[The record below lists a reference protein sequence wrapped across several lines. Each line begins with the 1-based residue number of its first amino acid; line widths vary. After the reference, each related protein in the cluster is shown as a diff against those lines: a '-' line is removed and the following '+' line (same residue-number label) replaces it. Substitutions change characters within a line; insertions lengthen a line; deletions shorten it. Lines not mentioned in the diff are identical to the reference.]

1 MHKKFLR
8 QRLIYAF
15 LCLCYTLTACSSQ
28 YSNREDVQQ
37 FINKV
42 STKDNFDRHELAQL
56 FNTVKTDPVVLKT
69 MTRPSE
75 AKPWASYRKI
85 FLTQKKIVGGAE
97 FWDQHADTLR
107 RAEKQFGVPSRVMV
121 AILGVETQYGQHQ
134 GNFKVFNTLSTLG
147 FDYPPRAKYFRYEL
161 EQYLLLTRQQGF
173 PVLQLEG
180 SYAGALGEP
189 QFMPSSYR
197 DYAIDYSGD
206 GKADLFNNSDD
217 AIGSIGNYL
226 QRKGWQRGQ
235 PITMRA
241 NVTGHAYTSLP
252 STTKPTMTLKELAR
266 YGITPVKPMPEN
278 TKAIFMAF
286 DNGNEIEYWL
296 GFENFAVI
304 MRYNTSRMYALAVD
318 QLGVKIANM
327 HHEALAANDAPEA
340 IKPTEL
346 AKNDVATGDTV
357 DEEV

>member
-8 QRLIYAF
+8 QRLIYAVF
-15 LCLCYTLTACSSQ
+15 CLCYTLTGCSSQ
-28 YSNREDVQQ
+28 FSNRDDVQQ
-37 FINKV
+37 FINHV
-42 STKDNFDRHELAQL
+42 SAKDGFDRQELTQL
-56 FNTVKTDPVVLKT
+56 FNTVKPDPVVIKT
-69 MTRPSE
+69 MTKPSE
-75 AKPWASYRKI
+75 AKPWAGYRKI

-97 FWDQHADTLR
+97 FWNQHADTLT
-107 RAEKQFGVPSRVMV
+107 RAEKQFGVPKRVMV
-121 AILGVETQYGQHQ
+121 AILGVETQYGEHQ

-147 FDYPPRAKYFRYEL
+147 FDYPKRGEYFRYEL

-197 DYAIDYSGD
+197 DYAIDYSGN
-206 GKADLFNNSDD
+206 GKADLFTNSDD

-226 QRKGWQRGQ
+226 QRKGWQRGGL
-235 PITMRA
+235 ITMRA
-241 NVTGHAYTSLP
+241 NVKGHDYMSLP

-266 YGITPVKPMPEN
+266 YGITPVKPLPEN
-278 TKAIFMAF
+278 TKAMFMAY

-318 QLGVKIANM
+318 QLGTEIAKL
-327 HHEALAANDAPEA
+327 HHEAVAANDAPEA
-340 IKPTEL
+340 IKPAEL
-346 AKNDVATGDTV
+346 AQNDVTSGDSE